1 MNLLASSGSCN
12 LDASSKTIFWC
23 EATSSDHL
31 CQSECPKE
39 ELASW
44 EPIAPRNPFFSRVPI
59 FAYPFIRLYILLSCS
74 QVCEEKWVTNEA
86 GEQVLEGK
94 YNCQNSTW
102 PECRIVEFPVSIAV
116 PR

>member
-1 MNLLASSGSCN
+1 M
-12 LDASSKTIFWC
+12 
-23 EATSSDHL
+23 
-31 CQSECPKE
+31 
-39 ELASW
+39 
-44 EPIAPRNPFFSRVPI
+44 
-59 FAYPFIRLYILLSCS
+59 
-74 QVCEEKWVTNEA
+74 CEEKWVTNEA